1 MARTTHLVIQLAT
14 GVDDAERVA
23 QAFSVASTALASGID
38 VSLWLAGEAAW
49 LALPGKAE
57 EFSLSHS
64 APLHEM
70 LATLVNNATV
80 TLCTQCAVRRNIKDG
95 EQIPGIRI
103 AGSATFVE
111 EITNESTQA
120 LIY

>member
-1 MARTTHLVIQLAT
+1 MARTTHLVIKLAT

-38 VSLWLAGEAAW
+38 VSLWLTGEAAW
-49 LALPGKAE
+49 LALPGRAE
-57 EFSLSHS
+57 EFSLPHS

-70 LATLVNNATV
+70 LAALVTNATV
-80 TLCTQCAVRRNIKDG
+80 TLCTQCAVRRNINDG

-120 LIY
+120 LVY